1 MAELLAEGNKVKL
14 DGIGTLYINCQS
26 MGVEAPEDYDP
37 QKHIT
42 GLRVRFLGDQ
52 SNDSLYSKSGL
63 KRVLMTGNLAKF
75 GVADEEGSN
84 SGGNSDGNDPVV
96 DDQP

>member
-1 MAELLAEGNKVKL
+1 MKTSNALV
-14 DGIGTLYINCQS
+14 
-26 MGVEAPEDYDP
+26 
-37 QKHIT
+37 
-42 GLRVRFLGDQ
+42 DQ

-75 GVADEEGSN
+75 GVAEENTN